1 MSNNITEEMIKIK
14 ENCFVN
20 QTTCN
25 DCGLACLT
33 MILKSFG
40 INVSLDDIKV
50 DFKNGDEKASV
61 YDIIKLSNKY
71 GVTAGGY
78 KNVIIDNAKLP
89 CIAHV
94 IDDDKQHFVVV
105 MRVLKDKV
113 LIADPA
119 RRIMYVDKTDF
130 LKKYTG
136 VVVMFEKKIDVLKD
150 VLKNKKMI
158 FKILALSFALTF
170 LNVLFSFMVP
180 VVVGKIGSDKNIFVI
195 LLLIFVFLLI
205 GVLKDLTSYYKSFF
219 SVKFQLFID
228 KFITIPTIDK
238 IISLPHAFYHS
249 NGSGELIA
257 KINDL
262 SYMKEAVFSFVDVVI
277 INVLLVLFGL
287 LVMSFSDFIIV
298 LINVPLI
305 IIIYLVNRSFI
316 RKNLSKSYDLQ
327 RLNEKLSN
335 KLTDVFNSIL
345 TIKNLTKEK
354 YFKNKINTL
363 YDEVLNKYKTFVI
376 SYQKMELLTSVMIT
390 FFTILIFLLLVL
402 KDASLTRILLFISI
416 ESMITGALIQLNKLM
431 PLYADFK
438 NVYVRVN
445 DIYKQKELSKTKE
458 TIDISNILIKNLRY
472 SYNNK
477 MVLNGVWLEIKKGD
491 WIMVTG
497 PNGSG
502 KSTLFKL
509 LTKQVPYYGNSI
521 FINGVNIRN
530 VDEMVVRNSI
540 CYVDQKIKLINESI
554 KENIFMGDFFDNKV
568 VNTSLVKDIL
578 IKNKIDYDYVIDN
591 TNSNISAGQM
601 GKIAVAQALNANKEI
616 IIFDETT
623 SSMDVLSEKK
633 VLDNIRQ
640 NYKDKTI
647 ILITHRRSNV
657 SYFNKIVTFQDGKI
671 IKLQGGKNEKIIK
684 QRV

>member
-20 QTTCN
+20 QTSCN

-40 INVSLDDIKV
+40 INVSLDDIKH
-50 DFKNGDEKASV
+50 DFKMGDEKASV
-61 YDIIKLSNKY
+61 YDIIKLSNKH
-71 GVTAGGY
+71 GVIASGY
-78 KNVIIDNAKLP
+78 KNVIIDSAKLP

-94 IDDDKQHFVVV
+94 IDEDKQHFVVM

-119 RRIMYVDKTDF
+119 RRIMYVDKTSF
-130 LKKYTG
+130 LEKYTG
-136 VVVMFEKKIDVLKD
+136 VVIIFEKKTDVLKD

-158 FKILALSFALTF
+158 FKILTLSFGFTF
-170 LNVLFSFMVP
+170 FNVLFSFMVP
-180 VVVGKIGSDKNIFVI
+180 VVLEKNGSNKSIIVI
-195 LLLIFVFLLI
+195 LLIIVFLLI
-205 GVLKDLTSYYKSFF
+205 GILKDITCYYKSFF

-228 KFITIPTIDK
+228 KFITIPTINK
-238 IISLPHAFYHS
+238 IISLPHKFYHS

-277 INVLLVLFGL
+277 INVLLILFGL
-287 LVMSFSDFIIV
+287 IVMAFSDMVIV

-305 IIIYLVNRSFI
+305 IIIYLANRSFI
-316 RKNLSKSYDLQ
+316 RKNLSRSYDLQ

-363 YDEVLNKYKTFVI
+363 YEEVLNKYKTFVI
-376 SYQKMELLTSVMIT
+376 SYQKMELLSSVIIT

-402 KDASLTRILLFISI
+402 KNTSLSHILLFVSI

-445 DIYKQKELSKTKE
+445 DIYKQKELSKTKD
-458 TIDISNILIKNLRY
+458 TIDINDIIVKNLRY

-477 MVLNGVWLEIKKGD
+477 MVLNGIHLEIKKGD
-491 WIMVTG
+491 WVMITG

-502 KSTLFKL
+502 KSTLFKI
-509 LTKQVPYYGNSI
+509 LTKQVPYYGNSV
-521 FINGVNIRN
+521 FINDVSLRNI
-530 VDEMVVRNSI
+530 DEMVVRNSI

-568 VNTSLVKDIL
+568 INTSLVKDIL
-578 IKNKIDYDYVIDN
+578 VKNNIDYDYVIDN

-601 GKIAVAQALNANKEI
+601 GKIAVAQALNANKNI

-633 VLDNIRQ
+633 LLDNIRQ
-640 NYKDKTI
+640 NYQDKTI

-657 SYFNKIVTFQDGKI
+657 NYFNKILTFKDGKI
-671 IKLQGGKNEKIIK
+671 INLQGGKNEKIIN